1 MFLEKLLNLG
11 TSVTDLKDHW
21 VTVDKDL
28 IFVPEKN
35 NYRKWNRSRTT
46 ISFNPPSFRLMII
59 LAYVSLCQK
68 SHCQGWKKKFNI
80 SVFGYPAKIYYTF
93 SKVNVNM
100 YTLVLFA
107 VPQQKPS
114 VKCFGQTLNIL
125 YPRRKLKK
133 KKKHR
138 PLFPTPGA
146 PITASLTSD
155 RVDFFRRTWS
165 RSIWYFDKSHMLQ
178 NYTISPQKFY
188 QLLNIR
194 R

>member
-1 MFLEKLLNLG
+1 ME
-11 TSVTDLKDHW
+11 W
-21 VTVDKDL
+21 VK
-28 IFVPEKN
+28 
-35 NYRKWNRSRTT
+35 T
-46 ISFNPPSFRLMII
+46 IKSSNPPSFRLMII

-80 SVFGYPAKIYYTF
+80 SVFGYPAQIYYTF
-93 SKVNVNM
+93 PKVNVNM

-114 VKCFGQTLNIL
+114 VKCFGQTPNTLFPRKNIEEE
-125 YPRRKLKK
+125 
-133 KKKHR
+133 KKHR

-155 RVDFFRRTWS
+155 RVDFFRRTCS
-165 RSIWYFDKSHMLQ
+165 RNIWYFEKSRATKLH
-178 NYTISPQKFY
+178 ISPQKFY